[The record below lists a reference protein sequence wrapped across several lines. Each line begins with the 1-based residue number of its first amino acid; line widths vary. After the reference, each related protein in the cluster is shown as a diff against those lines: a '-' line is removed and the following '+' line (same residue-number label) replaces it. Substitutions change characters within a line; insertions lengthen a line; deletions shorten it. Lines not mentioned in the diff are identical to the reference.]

1 MMTDQ
6 VGWKILVVDDDRA
19 LVDWLCDDLTAAGHE
34 PVGVTSVSAALV
46 RLKHQPFDAVVSD
59 VVMPEAGGMDLVH
72 TLRRHQLAVPVIL
85 MTGFGTVDLAV
96 RAMKAGA
103 SDFLSKPFAIENLLA
118 SLAAHARSE
127 LDGQAES
134 VVDERPPVAVAPS
147 MRQLLAQVEQI
158 STTTIPVLLTGES
171 GTGKG
176 EIARHLH
183 LRSSHARGPW
193 VAVNAA
199 ALPASLIE
207 AELFGARQGAYTD
220 LKQHRRGLF
229 HTADKGTLFLDEIG
243 ELQLQL
249 QPKLLHVLES
259 GRIRAVG
266 SDTEDEIQVRLIAAT
281 NADLEV
287 AVRNGTFRQDLLYRL
302 AVVHLHVPPLRERVE
317 DIEPLVMRFLMDA
330 NRRFHRRVSSL
341 TSGAWDVLRR
351 YRWPGNVR
359 ELRNAVER
367 AVVLAQHTTL
377 DTDAFAAMA
386 LAVPEKPT
394 PPVHSTVSNESDS
407 TTVSVGS
414 DLSLESV
421 ERQHIEAVLQACGG
435 NQSLAARRLGIDR
448 KTLSRKIAR

>member
-1 MMTDQ
+1 MTEAAR
-6 VGWKILVVDDDRA
+6 WKILVVDDDRA
-19 LVDWLCDDLTAAGHE
+19 LVDWLCEDLTAAGHD
-34 PVGVTSVSAALV
+34 PCAVTSVSAALV
-46 RLKHQPFDAVVSD
+46 RLKHQNYDAVVSD

-72 TLRRHQLAVPVIL
+72 TLRRHQLTVPVIL

-103 SDFLSKPFAIENLLA
+103 ADFLSKPFAIESLLA
-118 SLAAHARSE
+118 SLTTHIRPVP
-127 LDGQAES
+127 DGQSGAVAE
-134 VVDERPPVAVAPS
+134 ERPPVAVAPS
-147 MRQLLAQVEQI
+147 MRQLLTQVDRI
-158 STTTIPVLLTGES
+158 AATTIPVLLTGES

-176 EIARHLH
+176 EIARYLH

-207 AELFGARQGAYTD
+207 AELFGVRQGAYTD
-220 LKQHRRGLF
+220 SKQHRRGLF
-229 HTADKGTLFLDEIG
+229 HSADKGTLFLDEIG

-249 QPKLLHVLES
+249 QPKLLHVLET

-266 SDTEDEIQVRLIAAT
+266 SDTEEEVEVRLIAAT
-281 NADLEV
+281 NADLHV
-287 AVRNGTFRQDLLYRL
+287 AVREGTFRQDLLYRL
-302 AVVHLHVPPLRERVE
+302 AVVHLHVPPLRERTE

-341 TSGAWDVLRR
+341 TPAAWDILRR

-367 AVVLAQHTTL
+367 AVVLSQQTTL
-377 DTDAFAAMA
+377 DTEAFAAMA
-386 LAVPEKPT
+386 LAAPT
-394 PPVHSTVSNESDS
+394 EPTQPVHATVSNDGDW
-407 TTVSVGS
+407 TTAGPGS

-421 ERQHIEAVLQACGG
+421 ERLHIESVLHACGG

-448 KTLSRKIAR
+448 KTLSRKLAR